1 MTAVLRRKL
10 YAKRRVFFI
19 FAHSNKV
26 DYIHLGCFIEN
37 YQIDILGMKRG
48 FLLRTGL
55 VLLSAWMAVGTA
67 AFAQE
72 THQVLKVTLDDAI
85 KVALSDNPTIKVA
98 EQQIEI
104 KKVSKDEAW
113 QALLPSVDFNGTVQY
128 TVLAAVMKL
137 NGMEFKMGQDN
148 TSTWNGQFQIS
159 LPVFAPTVYA
169 TMNLTKT
176 DLDNAVEQ
184 SRSSKLDLVNQV
196 TKAYYQVIL
205 AQDSYDVLCR
215 SYEQAEKNYNVV
227 KSLYEL
233 GGTSEYDKISA
244 EVQLRSLNP
253 SVIQTRNAVTMAKL
267 QLMVLMGVDPETE
280 IEIEGSLEDYENQL
294 YNEAL
299 GAGGYSLAN
308 NTNMRQLKLSEKML
322 NQNLHMQKMN
332 FLPTLALSGT
342 YAFQSLYND
351 NWNVFDYTW
360 AKSSSLVLSFSVPI
374 FRMSNFTKLRS
385 TKLQISQL
393 SENMDYTEKQLNM
406 QVRSYVDNM
415 KANAEQVAS
424 NREAIEQ
431 AEKGREIASKRYEIG
446 KGTILELNNSEVS
459 LTQAKLTYS
468 QSIYNYLAA
477 KADLDKV
484 LGNEEKIRGN
494 K

>member
-1 MTAVLRRKL
+1 MKRDFIRKTGLLAAVLM
-10 YAKRRVFFI
+10 F
-19 FAHSNKV
+19 
-26 DYIHLGCFIEN
+26 
-37 YQIDILGMKRG
+37 
-48 FLLRTGL
+48 
-55 VLLSAWMAVGTA
+55 
-67 AFAQE
+67 AFAVNAQDAGSDA
-72 THQVLKVTLDDAI
+72 VLKLTLDDALQI
-85 KVALSDNPTIKVA
+85 ALSENPTIRVA
-98 EQQIEI
+98 EQQIEV
-104 KKVSKDEAW
+104 KKISKDEAW
-113 QALLPSVDFNGTVQY
+113 QALLPSADFNGTVQY

-148 TSTWNGQFQIS
+148 TSTWNGQIQVS
-159 LPVFAPTVYA
+159 LPIFAPTVYA
-169 TMNLTKT
+169 TMNLTKS

-205 AQDSYDVLCR
+205 AQDSYDVLCK
-215 SYEQAEKNYNVV
+215 SLEQAEKNYNVI

-244 EVQLRSLNP
+244 EVQFRSLNP
-253 SVIQTRNAVTMAKL
+253 TVIQARNAVTLAKL
-267 QLMVLMGVDPETE
+267 QLMVLMGIDPETE
-280 IEIEGSLEDYENQL
+280 IVIEDSLEDYEYQL
-294 YNEAL
+294 YEEAL
-299 GAGGYSLAN
+299 QAGNFSLEN
-308 NTNMRQLKLSEKML
+308 NTNMRQLKLNETML
-322 NQNLHMQKMN
+322 NQTLKVQKMN
-332 FLPTLALSGT
+332 FMPTLALAGT

-360 AKSSSLVLSFSVPI
+360 AKSSLIVLSLSVPI
-374 FRMSNFTKLRS
+374 FRMGNFTKIRS

-393 SENMDYTEKQLNM
+393 SENINYTEKQLNI
-406 QVRSYVDNM
+406 QARSYVDNM

-484 LGNEEKIRGN
+484 LGDESKIQETN
-494 K
+494 KE

>member
-1 MTAVLRRKL
+1 
-10 YAKRRVFFI
+10 
-19 FAHSNKV
+19 
-26 DYIHLGCFIEN
+26 
-37 YQIDILGMKRG
+37 MKRG

-55 VLLSAWMAVGTA
+55 VILTALMAVGTA
-67 AFAQE
+67 VMAQE
-72 THQVLKVTLDDAI
+72 TGQVLKVTLDDAI
-85 KVALSDNPTIKVA
+85 NVALSDNPTIKVA
-98 EQQIEI
+98 EQQIEV
-104 KKVSKDEAW
+104 KKISKSEAW
-113 QALLPSVDFNGTVQY
+113 QSLLPSLDFNGTVQY

-169 TMNLTKT
+169 TMNLTET
-176 DLDNAVEQ
+176 DLANAYEQ

-205 AQDSYDVLCR
+205 AQDSYDVLCK
-215 SYEQAEKNYNVV
+215 SFEQAQKNFNVV
-227 KSLYEL
+227 NSLYEL

-253 SVIQTRNAVTMAKL
+253 TVIQARNAVTMAKL

-280 IEIEGSLEDYENQL
+280 IVIEGSLEDYEDQL
-294 YNEAL
+294 YVEAL
-299 GAGGYSLAN
+299 GAGSYSLAD
-308 NTNMRQLKLSEKML
+308 NTNMRQLKLNETML
-322 NQNLHMQKMN
+322 NQSLRVQKMN
-332 FLPTLALSGT
+332 FLPTMALSGT

-351 NWNVFDYTW
+351 NWNVFDYNW
-360 AKSSSLVLSFSVPI
+360 VKSSSIVLSMSIPI
-374 FRMSNFTKLRS
+374 FRMGNFTKLRS

-393 SENMDYTEKQLNM
+393 SENIGYTEKQLGM

>member
-1 MTAVLRRKL
+1 
-10 YAKRRVFFI
+10 
-19 FAHSNKV
+19 
-26 DYIHLGCFIEN
+26 
-37 YQIDILGMKRG
+37 MKRFLLVKTG
-48 FLLRTGL
+48 FLI
-55 VLLSAWMAVGTA
+55 AAVMLCATVK
-67 AFAQE
+67 AQE
-72 THQVLKVTLDDAI
+72 TGTVVNLTLDDALKI
-85 KVALSDNPTIKVA
+85 ALSENPTIKVA
-98 EQQIEI
+98 EQQIEV
-104 KKVSKDEAW
+104 KKISKDEAW
-113 QALLPSVDFNGTVQY
+113 QALLPSVDFSGTIQY

-137 NGMEFKMGQDN
+137 NMGGQVNSFKMGQDN
-148 TSTWNGQFQIS
+148 TSTWNGQFQVS
-159 LPVFAPTVYA
+159 LPLFAPTVYA
-169 TMNLTKT
+169 TMNLTKS

-205 AQDSYDVLCR
+205 AQDSYDVLCK
-215 SYEQAEKNYNVV
+215 SLEQAEKNFNVV

-253 SVIQTRNAVTMAKL
+253 TVIQARNAVTLAKL
-267 QLMVLMGVDPETE
+267 QLMVLMGIDPETE
-280 IEIEGSLEDYENQL
+280 IVIEGSLEDYEDRL
-294 YNEAL
+294 YGEAL
-299 GAGGYSLAN
+299 TSGDFSLAN
-308 NTNMRQLKLSEKML
+308 NTNMRQLKLNEVML
-322 NQNLHMQKMN
+322 NQSLKVQKMN
-332 FLPTLALSGT
+332 FMPTLALAGT
-342 YAFQSLYND
+342 YAFQSLYNKD
-351 NWNVFDYTW
+351 WNIGQYEW
-360 AKSSSLVLSFSVPI
+360 AKSSSIVLSLSVPI
-374 FRMSNFTKLRS
+374 FRMGNFTKLRS

-393 SENMDYTEKQLNM
+393 SENIGYTEKQLNI
-406 QVRSYVDNM
+406 QARSYIDNM

-484 LGNEEKIRGN
+484 LGNEDNIPVSEN
-494 K
+494 